1 MIIASH
7 MINSDWKELLEGL
20 HPLLVYSI
28 AEIWWV
34 WINESTT
41 QDDITSIVPLYDAT
55 CSQYS
60 VPSSTNRGGCTRASN
75 FVPKNGTYESTA
87 LVSNNDVSLSDV
99 PMPPLL
105 LCSVLYY
112 TDEWSRLHKSFK
124 ILRTADGPAASSL
137 FCCFDTTD
145 FYCRVKWDSLFPLV
159 STRWQPVT
167 IVIRTLGTISL
178 SKDRSI
184 YGRKVSTIL

>member
-105 LCSVLYY
+105 PCSVLYY

-124 ILRTADGPAASSL
+124 ILWTADGPAASSL
-137 FCCFDTTD
+137 FCCWGIAPHEST
-145 FYCRVKWDSLFPLV
+145 VLFSTSAAAAIALFRLV
-159 STRWQPVT
+159 SQTRVGCP
-167 IVIRTLGTISL
+167 RASRYFGLL
-178 SKDRSI
+178 RPC
-184 YGRKVSTIL
+184 RF